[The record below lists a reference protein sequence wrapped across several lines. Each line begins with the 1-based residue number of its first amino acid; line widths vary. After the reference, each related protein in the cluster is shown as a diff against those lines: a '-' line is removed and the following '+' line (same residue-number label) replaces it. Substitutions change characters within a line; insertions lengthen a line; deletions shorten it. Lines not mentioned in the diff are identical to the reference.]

1 MKGIIF
7 AGCSFTWGQGL
18 YFYSDFDDVIK
29 SGDNNFKPENITDA
43 HFKFKNILYFPR
55 LVSNHFNTFE
65 IVKKTNGGS
74 DENSINFVNN
84 LFKNNSDNF
93 NGNFEYGDFDY
104 LILQTSQIGRNKF
117 NFTYKG
123 IEYSINVPINGS
135 VWNSEE
141 EKLLLEWFV
150 ENGLNYNEW
159 FNLFIKQIF
168 EKIKNFLIF
177 YESVGIKTKILCW
190 HDELLPLIKND
201 EFVSKRFVPLV
212 YENKKY
218 ECISYLVNTQKGM
231 LISNDFNNLTD
242 PPMDNHPSRKCHQ
255 IIANNIINSI
265 ETNLTDKIK
274 KII

>member
-1 MKGIIF
+1 MMKGIIF

-18 YFYSDFDDVIK
+18 YHYSDFNDVIK
-29 SGDNNFKPENITDA
+29 SDDGNFKHENITDA
-43 HFKFKNILYFPR
+43 HFKFKNTLYFPR
-55 LVSNHFNTFE
+55 LVANHFNTFE
-65 IVKKTNGGS
+65 TVRKTNGGS
-74 DENSINFVNN
+74 DENSINFVNG
-84 LFKNNSDNF
+84 LFKNVGDKL
-93 NGNFEYGDFDY
+93 NGQFEYDDFDY
-104 LILQTSQIGRNKF
+104 LILQTSQISRNKF
-117 NFTYKG
+117 NFTHKG
-123 IEYSINVPINGS
+123 IEYSINVPNNGS

-201 EFVSKRFVPLV
+201 EFTSKRFVPLN
-212 YENKKY
+212 YQDKKY
-218 ECISYLVNTQKGM
+218 ECINYLVNTQKGM
-231 LISNDFNNLTD
+231 LISNDFDNLTN

-255 IIANNIINSI
+255 IIANNIIKSI
-265 ETNLTDKIK
+265 EIDLTN
-274 KII
+274 